1 MKYLNTRV
9 SLSIIAVLIP
19 AVILSSC
26 VPGLSSLALS
36 RTATPARILVVAG
49 ADATATTTPFQ
60 PQAQTPTSDHP
71 IFPTATL
78 TVTPKPRLADA
89 SDLSPAFP
97 PPAPIIPQP
106 KDQINILLLGSDQR
120 PYEGG
125 FRTDALLLV
134 TINQKTKGVSL
145 TSFPRDL
152 YVYIPGR
159 GMDRI
164 NAAQVYGG
172 FALTA
177 DTFEYNFGVRPD
189 HYALI
194 NFNGFQ
200 ALIDT
205 LGGIDVQV
213 AKTLTDER
221 TGYGY
226 YTINPGIVHMNGVT
240 ALWYVRARY
249 TTNDFDRT
257 RRQQEV
263 IQGIFNRLL
272 NFDLVSKV
280 PSLYEQFKGT
290 IRSDMSI
297 DEMLRLIP
305 VASEVAKG
313 NNITRYA
320 IGPAQVN
327 SWIASD
333 GAHVLLPIDSAIRTI
348 LRKAL
353 NAP

>member
-1 MKYLNTRV
+1 MKINNPRA
-9 SLSIIAVLIP
+9 SLTILALIIP
-19 AVILSSC
+19 ALILSSC
-26 VPGLSSLALS
+26 LPGLSSLALS
-36 RTATPARILVVAG
+36 RTATPASILVVAG
-49 ADATATTTPFQ
+49 ADATATPTPFQ

-71 IFPTATL
+71 IYPTATQ
-78 TVTPKPRLADA
+78 TVTPKPRLADG
-89 SDLSPAFP
+89 SYLSPAIP
-97 PPAPIIPQP
+97 APAPIIPQP
-106 KDQINILLLGSDQR
+106 KDQINILLMGSDQR
-120 PYEGG
+120 PYGGG
-125 FRTDALLLV
+125 FRTDVLLLI
-134 TINQKTKGVSL
+134 TINEKTKQVSL

-152 YVYIPGR
+152 YVYIPGWK
-159 GMDRI
+159 MERI
-164 NAAQVYGG
+164 NAAQAHGG

-177 DTFEYNFGVRPD
+177 DTFEYNFGIRPD

-226 YTINPGIVHMNGVT
+226 YTINPGNVHMNGAT

-263 IQGIFNRLL
+263 IQGIFNKLL

-297 DEMLRLIP
+297 DEMVKLIP
-305 VASEVAKG
+305 VASQVAQG

-320 IGPAQVN
+320 IGPDQVN
-327 SWIASD
+327 SWITMD
-333 GAHVLLPIDSAIRTI
+333 GAEVLLPIDSAIRTI

-353 NAP
+353 NSP